1 VSRGGGRG
9 DDRTPPERPPERTLP
24 ARATQQRPVWI
35 TAEERARF
43 KALGPARFTDPAY
56 QRYVQSFRTRTSLSE
71 SGKRGWAATVA
82 KHGDEFAHDRAADK
96 RRAKPSG
103 DERRMLLLL
112 RHLDAPEARREH
124 KVAPRTHVDFAWP
137 APERRQVIEVYGGVH
152 FGPYFD
158 PSGERAAYDRAR
170 EERITALG
178 WEVLVVTHEDL
189 RRENLDKT
197 VGLVRQFLALEE
209 RR

>member
-1 VSRGGGRG
+1 VSRDGGGGRF
-9 DDRTPPERPPERTLP
+9 DPPARTLP
-24 ARATQQRPVWI
+24 QRPQWI
-35 TAEERARF
+35 TAEERTRF
-43 KALGPARFTDPAY
+43 KALGAARFQDPAY
-56 QRYVQSFRTRTSLSE
+56 QRYVQSFRTHASLSE
-71 SGKRGWAATVA
+71 SGKQGWAATVA
-82 KHGDEFAHDRAADK
+82 KYGDEFTHDRAADT
-96 RRAKPSG
+96 RRARPSG
-103 DERRMLLLL
+103 DERRLLLLL
-112 RHLDAPEARREH
+112 RHLDAPAARREY

-137 APERRQVIEVYGGVH
+137 EPARRQVIEVYGGVH

-197 VGLVRQFLALEE
+197 VDLVRQFLEVKE

>member
-1 VSRGGGRG
+1 MSRGGGRE
-9 DDRTPPERPPERTLP
+9 DDRPERTPP
-24 ARATQQRPVWI
+24 ARATQQRPVWL

-43 KALGPARFTDPAY
+43 TALGPARFQDKGY
-56 QRYVQSFRTRTSLSE
+56 QRYVQSFRSAASLSE

-82 KHGDEFAHDRAADK
+82 THGDEFAHDRAADK

-112 RHLDAPEARREH
+112 RHLDAPEARREY
-124 KVAPRTHVDFAWP
+124 KVAPRTHVDVAWP
-137 APERRQVIEVYGGVH
+137 ARGQVIEVYGGVH

-170 EERITALG
+170 EERIKALG

-197 VGLVRQFLALEE
+197 VGLVRQFLELEE

>member
-1 VSRGGGRG
+1 MSRGGGWG
-9 DDRTPPERPPERTLP
+9 DARDRTPPALPP
-24 ARATQQRPVWI
+24 ARATRQRPAWI
-35 TAEERARF
+35 TAEARARF

-56 QRYVQSFRTRTSLSE
+56 QRYVQSFRTHQSLSE
-71 SGKRGWAATVA
+71 AGKAGWAATVA
-82 KHGDEFAHDRAADK
+82 KYGDEFAHDRAADK

-170 EERITALG
+170 EERITGVG
-178 WEVLVVTHEDL
+178 WEILVVTHEDL

>member
-1 VSRGGGRG
+1 MSRDGGSRF
-9 DDRTPPERPPERTLP
+9 DPP
-24 ARATQQRPVWI
+24 ARALPQRPQWI

-43 KALGPARFTDPAY
+43 KALGSVRFHDPAY
-56 QRYVQSFRTRTSLSE
+56 QRYVQSFRTSTSLSE

-82 KHGDEFAHDRAADK
+82 KYGDEFAHDRGADK

-103 DERRMLLLL
+103 DERRMLLML
-112 RHLDAPEARREH
+112 RHLDAPEARREY

-137 APERRQVIEVYGGVH
+137 ERFRVIEVYGGVH

-158 PSGERAAYDRAR
+158 PSGERAAFDRAR
-170 EERITALG
+170 EDRIKGLG
-178 WEVLVVTHEDL
+178 WEVLIVTHEDL

-197 VGLVRQFLALEE
+197 LDVVRQFLEVQE
-209 RR
+209 RQ

>member
-1 VSRGGGRG
+1 VSRDGGPRF
-9 DDRTPPERPPERTLP
+9 DPPARTLP
-24 ARATQQRPVWI
+24 QRPRWI
-35 TAEERARF
+35 TAEERTRF
-43 KALGPARFTDPAY
+43 KALGAARFQDPAY
-56 QRYVQSFRTRTSLSE
+56 QRYVQSFRTGTSLSE

-82 KHGDEFAHDRAADK
+82 KYGDEFVHDRAADK
-96 RRAKPSG
+96 RRATPSG
-103 DERRMLLLL
+103 DERRLLLML
-112 RHLDAPEARREH
+112 RHLDAPEARREY
-124 KVAPRTHVDFAWP
+124 KVAARTHVDFAWP
-137 APERRQVIEVYGGVH
+137 ARRQVIEVYGGVH

-170 EERITALG
+170 EERIKGLG

-197 VGLVRQFLALEE
+197 VDLVRQFLEVEE

>member
-1 VSRGGGRG
+1 MSRDGGSRF
-9 DDRTPPERPPERTLP
+9 DPP
-24 ARATQQRPVWI
+24 ARALPQRPQWI

-43 KALGPARFTDPAY
+43 KALGPARFQDKGY
-56 QRYVQSFRTRTSLSE
+56 QRYVQSFRSAVSLSE
-71 SGKRGWAATVA
+71 AGKKGWAATVA
-82 KHGDEFAHDRAADK
+82 TYGDEFAHDRAAVT

-103 DERRMLLLL
+103 DERRMMLML
-112 RHLDAPEARREH
+112 RHLDAPEARREY
-124 KVAPRTHVDFAWP
+124 KVAPRTHVDFAW
-137 APERRQVIEVYGGVH
+137 PERRQVIEVYGGVH

-197 VGLVRQFLALEE
+197 VDLVRQFLEMEE

>member
-1 VSRGGGRG
+1 MSRGGGRE
-9 DDRTPPERPPERTLP
+9 DDRPERTPP
-24 ARATQQRPVWI
+24 ARATQQRPVWL

-43 KALGPARFTDPAY
+43 TALGPARFQDKGY
-56 QRYVQSFRTRTSLSE
+56 QRYVQSFRSAASLSE

-82 KHGDEFAHDRAADK
+82 THGDEFAHDRAADK
-96 RRAKPSG
+96 RRATPSG

-112 RHLDAPEARREH
+112 RHLDAPEARREY
-124 KVAPRTHVDFAWP
+124 KVAPRTHVDVAWP
-137 APERRQVIEVYGGVH
+137 ARGQVIEVYGGVH

-197 VGLVRQFLALEE
+197 MDLVRQFLELEE

>member
-1 VSRGGGRG
+1 VSRDGGPRF
-9 DDRTPPERPPERTLP
+9 DPPARTLP
-24 ARATQQRPVWI
+24 QRPQWI
-35 TAEERARF
+35 TAEERTRF
-43 KALGPARFTDPAY
+43 KALGAARFQDPAY
-56 QRYVQSFRTRTSLSE
+56 QRYVQSFRTHASLSE
-71 SGKRGWAATVA
+71 SGKQGWAATVA
-82 KHGDEFAHDRAADK
+82 KYGDEFTHDRAADT
-96 RRAKPSG
+96 RRARPSG
-103 DERRMLLLL
+103 DERRLLLLL
-112 RHLDAPEARREH
+112 RHLDAPAARREY
-124 KVAPRTHVDFAWP
+124 KVAPRTHVDVAWP
-137 APERRQVIEVYGGVH
+137 EPARRQVIEVYGGVH

-197 VGLVRQFLALEE
+197 VDLVRQFLEVEE

>member
-1 VSRGGGRG
+1 MSRGGGRA
-9 DDRTPPERPPERTLP
+9 DDRPERTPP
-24 ARATQQRPVWI
+24 ARATQQRPVWL

-43 KALGPARFTDPAY
+43 TALGPARFQDKGY
-56 QRYVQSFRTRTSLSE
+56 QRYVQSFRSAASLSE

-82 KHGDEFAHDRAADK
+82 THGDEFAHDRAADK
-96 RRAKPSG
+96 RRATPSG

-112 RHLDAPEARREH
+112 RHLDAPEARREY
-124 KVAPRTHVDFAWP
+124 KVAPRTHVDVAWP
-137 APERRQVIEVYGGVH
+137 ARGQVIEVYGGVH
-152 FGPYFD
+152 FGPYVD

-197 VGLVRQFLALEE
+197 MDLVRQFLELEE

>member
-1 VSRGGGRG
+1 MSRGGGRA
-9 DDRTPPERPPERTLP
+9 DDRPERTPP
-24 ARATQQRPVWI
+24 ARATQQRPVWL

-43 KALGPARFTDPAY
+43 TALGPARFQDKGY
-56 QRYVQSFRTRTSLSE
+56 QRYVQSFRSAASLSE

-82 KHGDEFAHDRAADK
+82 THGDEFAHDRAADK
-96 RRAKPSG
+96 RRATPSG

-112 RHLDAPEARREH
+112 RHLDAPEARREY
-124 KVAPRTHVDFAWP
+124 KVAPRTHVDVAWP
-137 APERRQVIEVYGGVH
+137 ARGQVIEVYGGVH

-189 RRENLDKT
+189 RRANLDKT
-197 VGLVRQFLALEE
+197 MDLVRQFLELEE

>member
-1 VSRGGGRG
+1 MSRDGGGGRF
-9 DDRTPPERPPERTLP
+9 DPL
-24 ARATQQRPVWI
+24 ARALPQRPQWI

-43 KALGPARFTDPAY
+43 KALGPARFRDQGY
-56 QRYVQSFRTRTSLSE
+56 QRYVQSFRGAASLSE
-71 SGKRGWAATVA
+71 AGKKGWAATVA

-96 RRAKPSG
+96 RRATPSG
-103 DERRMLLLL
+103 DERRMLRMLRML
-112 RHLDAPEARREH
+112 RHLDAPEARREY
-124 KVAPRTHVDFAWP
+124 KVAPRTHVVFAWP
-137 APERRQVIEVYGGVH
+137 EPARRQVIEVYGGVH

-170 EERITALG
+170 EERIKGLG

-197 VGLVRQFLALEE
+197 VDLVRQFLELEE

>member
-1 VSRGGGRG
+1 MSRGGGRE
-9 DDRTPPERPPERTLP
+9 DDRPERTPP
-24 ARATQQRPVWI
+24 ARATQQRPVWL

-43 KALGPARFTDPAY
+43 TALGPARFQDKGY
-56 QRYVQSFRTRTSLSE
+56 QRYVQSFRSAASLSE

-82 KHGDEFAHDRAADK
+82 THGDEFAHDRAADK
-96 RRAKPSG
+96 RRATPSG

-112 RHLDAPEARREH
+112 RHLDAPEARREY
-124 KVAPRTHVDFAWP
+124 KVAPRTHVDVAWP
-137 APERRQVIEVYGGVH
+137 ARGQVIEVYGGVH

-158 PSGERAAYDRAR
+158 PSGERTAYDRAR
-170 EERITALG
+170 EDRIKGLG

-197 VGLVRQFLALEE
+197 MDLVRQFLALEE

>member
-1 VSRGGGRG
+1 MSRDGGPRF
-9 DDRTPPERPPERTLP
+9 DPPERALP
-24 ARATQQRPVWI
+24 QRPRWI
-35 TAEERARF
+35 TAEERTRF
-43 KALGPARFTDPAY
+43 KALGAARFRDPAY
-56 QRYVQSFRTRTSLSE
+56 QRYVQSFRTGASLSE

-82 KHGDEFAHDRAADK
+82 KYGDEFTHDRAADK
-96 RRAKPSG
+96 RRATPSG
-103 DERRMLLLL
+103 DERRMLLML
-112 RHLDAPEARREH
+112 RHLDAPEARREY

-137 APERRQVIEVYGGVH
+137 APARRQVIEVYGGVH

-170 EERITALG
+170 EERIKGLG

-197 VGLVRQFLALEE
+197 VDLVRQFLELEE

>member
-1 VSRGGGRG
+1 MSRDGGGGRF
-9 DDRTPPERPPERTLP
+9 DPP
-24 ARATQQRPVWI
+24 ARALPQRPQWI

-43 KALGPARFTDPAY
+43 KALGPARFQDKGY
-56 QRYVQSFRTRTSLSE
+56 QRYVQSFRSAVSLSE
-71 SGKRGWAATVA
+71 AGKKGWAATVTMY
-82 KHGDEFAHDRAADK
+82 GDEFAHDRAAVK

-103 DERRMLLLL
+103 DERRMMLML
-112 RHLDAPEARREH
+112 RHLDAPEARREY

-137 APERRQVIEVYGGVH
+137 EPARRQVIEVYGGVH

-170 EERITALG
+170 EERIKALG

-189 RRENLDKT
+189 RRENLDRT
-197 VGLVRQFLALEE
+197 VGLVRQFLEMEE

>member
-1 VSRGGGRG
+1 VSRGGGREGGRG
-9 DDRTPPERPPERTLP
+9 DDRTPPALPPER
-24 ARATQQRPVWI
+24 ATRQRPAWI

-43 KALGPARFTDPAY
+43 TALGPARFTDPAY

-71 SGKRGWAATVA
+71 AGKAGWAATVA
-82 KHGDEFAHDRAADK
+82 KYGDEFAHDRAADK
-96 RRAKPSG
+96 RRATPSG

-170 EERITALG
+170 EERIKALG

-197 VGLVRQFLALEE
+197 VGLVRQFLELEE

>member
-1 VSRGGGRG
+1 VSRDGGGARF
-9 DDRTPPERPPERTLP
+9 DPPERSLS
-24 ARATQQRPVWI
+24 QRPQWI
-35 TAEERARF
+35 TTEERARF
-43 KALGPARFTDPAY
+43 KALGPARFQDKGY
-56 QRYVQSFRTRTSLSE
+56 QRYVQSFRTGASLSE

-82 KHGDEFAHDRAADK
+82 KYGDEFAHDRAADK

-103 DERRMLLLL
+103 DERRMMLML
-112 RHLDAPEARREH
+112 RHLDAPEARREY

-137 APERRQVIEVYGGVH
+137 EPARRQVIEVYGGVH

-158 PSGERAAYDRAR
+158 PCGERAAYDRAR
-170 EERITALG
+170 EERIKALG

-197 VGLVRQFLALEE
+197 VDLVRQFLEVEE

>member
-1 VSRGGGRG
+1 VSRGGGWG
-9 DDRTPPERPPERTLP
+9 DARDRTPPARPPER
-24 ARATQQRPVWI
+24 ATRQRPVWI

-82 KHGDEFAHDRAADK
+82 THGDEFAHDRAADK

-137 APERRQVIEVYGGVH
+137 APERRQVIEVYGAVH

-170 EERITALG
+170 EERIKALG

-197 VGLVRQFLALEE
+197 VGLVRQFLELEE

>member
-1 VSRGGGRG
+1 MSRGGGPRF
-9 DDRTPPERPPERTLP
+9 DPP
-24 ARATQQRPVWI
+24 ARALPQRPQWI

-43 KALGPARFTDPAY
+43 KALGPTRFRDPAY
-56 QRYVQSFRTRTSLSE
+56 QHYVQSFRTHASLSE
-71 SGKRGWAATVA
+71 SGKQGWAATVA
-82 KHGDEFAHDRAADK
+82 KYGDEFTHDRAADT
-96 RRAKPSG
+96 RRATPSG
-103 DERRMLLLL
+103 DERRMLLML
-112 RHLDAPEARREH
+112 RHLDVPEARREY

-137 APERRQVIEVYGGVH
+137 ARRQVIEVYGGVH

-170 EERITALG
+170 EERIKGLG

-197 VGLVRQFLALEE
+197 VDLVRQFLELEE

>member
-1 VSRGGGRG
+1 MSRGGGRA
-9 DDRTPPERPPERTLP
+9 DDRPERTPP
-24 ARATQQRPVWI
+24 ARATQQRPVWL

-43 KALGPARFTDPAY
+43 TALGPARFQDKGY
-56 QRYVQSFRTRTSLSE
+56 QRYVQSFRSAASLSE

-82 KHGDEFAHDRAADK
+82 THGDEFAHDRAADK
-96 RRAKPSG
+96 RRATPSG

-112 RHLDAPEARREH
+112 RHLDAPEARREY
-124 KVAPRTHVDFAWP
+124 KVAPRTHVDVAWP
-137 APERRQVIEVYGGVH
+137 ARGQVIEVYGGVH

-197 VGLVRQFLALEE
+197 MDLVRQFLELEE

>member
-1 VSRGGGRG
+1 VSRGGGWG
-9 DDRTPPERPPERTLP
+9 DARDRTPPALPPER
-24 ARATQQRPVWI
+24 ATRQRPAWI

-43 KALGPARFTDPAY
+43 TALGPARFTDPAY

-71 SGKRGWAATVA
+71 AGKAGWAATVA
-82 KHGDEFAHDRAADK
+82 KYGDEFAHDRAADK

-137 APERRQVIEVYGGVH
+137 ARGQAIEVYGGVH

-170 EERITALG
+170 EERITGLG
-178 WEVLVVTHEDL
+178 WEILVVTHEDL